1 MICIA
6 SIVSAIYVV
15 KFQKKAELFL
25 AKKRSAFRK
34 CGGFFEDIKNQ
45 EKKIVGS
52 KARTRD
58 LHFAVHRS
66 NHYSIPLSLEGKLK
80 ITYIKKTKKNILS

>member
-15 KFQKKAELFL
+15 KFQKKAELFWL
-25 AKKRSAFRK
+25 KK
-34 CGGFFEDIKNQ
+34 GFFEDIKNQ
-45 EKKIVGS
+45 EKKFVGS

-80 ITYIKKTKKNILS
+80 ITYIKKTEKNILS